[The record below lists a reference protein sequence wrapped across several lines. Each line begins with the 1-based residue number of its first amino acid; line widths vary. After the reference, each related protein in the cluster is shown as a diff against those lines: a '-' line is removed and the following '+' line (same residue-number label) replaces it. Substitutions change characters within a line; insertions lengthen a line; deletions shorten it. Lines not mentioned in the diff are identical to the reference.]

1 MIVDSVTERVRGF
14 IITDLGWTG
23 TPEQLTND
31 LLLIDEGALDSLG
44 IVNLVSFLES
54 SYGITVEDHEIVPS
68 NLGSLTSIERY
79 VLAKRN

>member
-1 MIVDSVTERVRGF
+1 VRGF

-23 TPEQLTND
+23 TADQLTDD

-54 SYGITVEDHEIVPS
+54 SYGITVEDNEIVPA

-79 VLAKRN
+79 VGQKVR